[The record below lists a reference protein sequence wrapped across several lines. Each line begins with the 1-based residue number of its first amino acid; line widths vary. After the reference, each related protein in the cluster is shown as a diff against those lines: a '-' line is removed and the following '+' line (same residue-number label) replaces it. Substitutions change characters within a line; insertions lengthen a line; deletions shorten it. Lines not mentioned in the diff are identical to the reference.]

1 MADRQLLRKLREST
15 VINEKSKLQD
25 KALGR
30 VVLLTIEWLLEDF
43 PGIQLRHEPTWM
55 LTNIVNSLRVY
66 FPDVDFHSY
75 NKRSN
80 MRPDG
85 GILRIIDFE
94 GKAYPILIGEMKS
107 QGTNDLRQQEG
118 KPRQSQGNAIERL
131 GKNVIGFRTAM
142 LSEKIFP
149 FVCFGNGCDFEGNSS
164 IKDRVVTIAMFGS
177 LNKTYLHMQ
186 GDHFNRGSF
195 YFKVEPWQEDEM
207 FNIVVKTA
215 EQSVYYYFSKYGK
228 SSFIRS

>member
-1 MADRQLLRKLREST
+1 MADKHLLRKLREST

-30 VVLLTIEWLLEDF
+30 VVLRTIERLLEEF
-43 PGIQLRHEPTWM
+43 PGIRLRHRPTWM
-55 LTNIVNSLRVY
+55 LTDIVNSLRVY

-75 NKRSN
+75 NSRSH

-85 GILRIIDFE
+85 GILRIIDAE
-94 GKAYPILIGEMKS
+94 GKTYPILIGEMKS

-118 KPRQSQGNAIERL
+118 KERQSQGNAIERL

-142 LSEKIFP
+142 LSENIFP

-177 LNKTYLHMQ
+177 LNKTYLHEQ
-186 GDHFNRGSF
+186 RELFNRGSF
-195 YFKVEPWQEDEM
+195 YFRVEPWTEDEM
-207 FNIVVKTA
+207 FEVAYRIA
-215 EQSVYYYFSKYGK
+215 EQSIYYYFSKYGK
-228 SSFIRS
+228 ESFVRD